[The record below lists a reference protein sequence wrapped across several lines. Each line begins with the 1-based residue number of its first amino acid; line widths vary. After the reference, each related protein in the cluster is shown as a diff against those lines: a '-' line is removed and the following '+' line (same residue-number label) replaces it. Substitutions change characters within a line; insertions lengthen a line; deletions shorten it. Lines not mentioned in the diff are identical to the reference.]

1 MKGAA
6 ADRRPGKWNTSIY
19 CKGTK
24 AIQGFCRYTFREEEA
39 FMPEVVVTL
48 ADTAA
53 SVNSEPGNGMQLS
66 PDEELVSLRR
76 LIAEKDHAVIR
87 AVVSSSEMQ
96 HELETAKAESIA
108 LKALLE
114 VAKERPQAAMQAE
127 MNGEILKLT
136 AKFNHARKT
145 LEREHNKVRSEVVTL
160 RGQSQQL
167 QHQLDNERKARQI
180 ESARASGQ
188 IASLEKDLATAYGEK
203 SASGMVQSR
212 ERATRLWLGAAAV
225 ATTLIVSAAVFGWSQ
240 MAAKSGPAGVTGE
253 DAPQVAGS
261 SVTKSPIP
269 AQFSGSQH
277 GFQGA
282 LGDLNN
288 ALADFPERR
297 PEDVLAEVRRRNSV
311 SDPSVCA
318 FAWNGGQPALLY
330 GGQNK
335 SVSLGGTL
343 TKCAQAVEKLRMH

>member
-1 MKGAA
+1 
-6 ADRRPGKWNTSIY
+6 
-19 CKGTK
+19 
-24 AIQGFCRYTFREEEA
+24 
-39 FMPEVVVTL
+39 MPEVIL
-48 ADTAA
+48 SLPDKAA
-53 SVNSEPGNGMQLS
+53 LVNSEPGNGIQLS

-76 LIAEKDHAVIR
+76 LVAEKDYAVIR
-87 AVVSSSEMQ
+87 AVVSGNEMQ

-114 VAKERPQAAMQAE
+114 IAKERPQSAMQAE

-145 LEREHNKVRSEVVTL
+145 LEREHNKVRSEVVML

-167 QHQLDNERKARQI
+167 QHQLDNERKARRI

-188 IASLEKDLATAYGEK
+188 IASLEKDLANAYGEK
-203 SASGMVQSR
+203 SASGMAQSR
-212 ERATRLWLGAAAV
+212 DRATRLWLGAAALAV
-225 ATTLIVSAAVFGWSQ
+225 TLIVAAVFGWSQ
-240 MAAKSGPAGVTGE
+240 MVAKSGPTGRAAE
-253 DAPQVAGS
+253 DAPQVAGFS
-261 SVTKSPIP
+261 GTKASGPNP

-288 ALADFPERR
+288 ALANFPERR
-297 PEDVLAEVRRRNSV
+297 PEDVLAEVRRRSSV
-311 SDPSVCA
+311 SDSSVCA

-330 GGQNK
+330 GGQNR
-335 SVSLGGTL
+335 SLSLGGTL
-343 TKCAQAVEKLRMH
+343 TKCAQAVEKLRMR

>member
-1 MKGAA
+1 
-6 ADRRPGKWNTSIY
+6 
-19 CKGTK
+19 
-24 AIQGFCRYTFREEEA
+24 
-39 FMPEVVVTL
+39 MPEVVVTL
-48 ADTAA
+48 PETAGA
-53 SVNSEPGNGMQLS
+53 VNSEQGKGIELS
-66 PDEELVSLRR
+66 PEEELVSLRR
-76 LIAEKDHAVIR
+76 LVAEKDHAVIR

-96 HELETAKAESIA
+96 HELETAKAESVA

-114 VAKERPQAAMQAE
+114 VAKEKPHAAMQAE

-145 LEREHNKVRSEVVTL
+145 LEREHNKVRSELVTL

-180 ESARASGQ
+180 ESSRAAGQ
-188 IASLEKDLATAYGEK
+188 IASLEKDLAIAYGEK
-203 SASGMVQSR
+203 SASGMARSR
-212 ERATRLWLGAAAV
+212 ERATRLRLGAAAV
-225 ATTLIVSAAVFGWSQ
+225 ATTVIVAAAVFGWSR
-240 MAAKSGPAGVTGE
+240 MTAKTGPAPVVAEETS
-253 DAPQVAGS
+253 QVAGFS
-261 SVTKSPIP
+261 GTKASASIP
-269 AQFSGSQH
+269 TQFSGSQR

-288 ALADFPERR
+288 ALSNFPGRR
-297 PEDVLAEVRRRNSV
+297 PEDVLAEVRRRNSG

-343 TKCAQAVEKLRMH
+343 TNCAQAVEKLRTR